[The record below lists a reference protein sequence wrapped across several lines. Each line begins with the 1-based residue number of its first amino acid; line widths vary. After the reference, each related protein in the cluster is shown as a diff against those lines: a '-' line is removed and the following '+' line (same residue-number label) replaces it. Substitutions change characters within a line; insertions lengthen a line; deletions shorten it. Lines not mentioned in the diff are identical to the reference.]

1 MAFEFT
7 FPDVG
12 QGITEGQVVKWL
24 VKEGDSVTEDQDIVK
39 VETDKAIVDIPSPR
53 TGTILAIK
61 VKEGNTVKVR
71 GALVIIGE
79 SGESP
84 TNITE
89 SPKKSG
95 SVAVVGELEE
105 APDKPLNI
113 PKQSIL
119 TKSVGPKVLATPLVR
134 KKAAE
139 LKVDLA
145 TIQGSGPNNRI
156 LERDLTTTKKEP
168 TTESS
173 GVSIKRKYDSYG
185 YLERIPL
192 KGIRKKISESMMTSL
207 SSTAQLTTMDDID
220 CTKLWKLRLRE
231 KKRLASKK
239 IKLTFMPFIIKAVI
253 MTLKEYPWL
262 NASVEGEE
270 IIVKKYYNIG
280 IAVDTDDGL
289 IVPVIKIAENKS
301 IETLAKEIIT
311 LATKSKER
319 TIDLMD
325 MQGSTFT
332 ITNYGSIGGKYGTP
346 ILNLNE
352 SAILGLGRIFDDVVI
367 EKGRVKQKKMLPISL
382 SYDHRVIDGAMASRF
397 IEKLR
402 LVLAEPNKIK

>member
-1 MAFEFT
+1 VAFEFT

-192 KGIRKKISESMMTSL
+192 KGIRKKISESM
-207 SSTAQLTTMDDID
+207 
-220 CTKLWKLRLRE
+220 
-231 KKRLASKK
+231 
-239 IKLTFMPFIIKAVI
+239 
-253 MTLKEYPWL
+253 
-262 NASVEGEE
+262 
-270 IIVKKYYNIG
+270 
-280 IAVDTDDGL
+280 
-289 IVPVIKIAENKS
+289 
-301 IETLAKEIIT
+301 
-311 LATKSKER
+311 
-319 TIDLMD
+319 
-325 MQGSTFT
+325 
-332 ITNYGSIGGKYGTP
+332 
-346 ILNLNE
+346 
-352 SAILGLGRIFDDVVI
+352 
-367 EKGRVKQKKMLPISL
+367 
-382 SYDHRVIDGAMASRF
+382 
-397 IEKLR
+397 
-402 LVLAEPNKIK
+402 